1 MPGVVRPRWAPSKFR
16 LCPPWGA
23 SPLSSRPVDASSL
36 RSQFPVLDRVAY
48 LNAGTDG
55 PLPAAAIQAAVQE
68 LEREAQEGRT
78 LAHFERRSELGQA
91 LRDAYAALLGC
102 AAEDLSLS
110 TCTSEGL
117 SLVIDGLGL
126 GAGDEILTSDEEH
139 PGLLGALIA
148 ARELRGVTIRTA
160 PWSEVAGAVGP
171 RTRLIACS
179 HVSWMT
185 GSIASPALAETGV
198 PVLLDGAQ
206 GVGAIPTDVHALGCA
221 AYAGAGQK
229 WLCGPDGTGMLYT
242 TPELRE
248 RLLATRRGYANLS
261 DPNAGLDASLHED
274 ARRLDTLSL
283 NAETV
288 ACAVAAHGVLA
299 DFGWDALHERARL
312 LAAELADR
320 LVACGR
326 EVVSDC
332 PSVPEHDVV
341 SDCPPVRR
349 HNVVS
354 DSPPVRRHN
363 VVSDSPPVPEHSV
376 VSDSPSVPEHDVV
389 DRSPSSSAHRPTGPV
404 RPPGRR
410 TLVTFASPNPL
421 AERERLAAQGVL
433 LRDIPGRP
441 WLRAS
446 VGAWNDAGD
455 LARLVGALEE

>member
-1 MPGVVRPRWAPSKFR
+1 
-16 LCPPWGA
+16 
-23 SPLSSRPVDASSL
+23 VDASSL

-55 PLPAAAIQAAVQE
+55 PLPAAAIQAAAQE
-68 LEREAQEGRT
+68 LEREARDGRT
-78 LAHFERRSELGQA
+78 LAHFERRGELGQA

-117 SLVIDGLGL
+117 SLVIDGLRL
-126 GAGDEILTSDEEH
+126 GADDETLTSDEEH

-148 ARELRGVTIRTA
+148 ARELCGVRIRTA

-185 GSIASPALAETGV
+185 GALASPALAEAGV

-221 AYAGAGQK
+221 AYAGPGQK

-248 RLLATRRGYANLS
+248 RLSATRRGYANLS

-299 DFGWDALHERARL
+299 GFGWHALHERARL

-320 LVACGR
+320 LAACGR

-332 PSVPEHDVV
+332 PAAPEHDLV
-341 SDCPPVRR
+341 SG
-349 HNVVS
+349 
-354 DSPPVRRHN
+354 
-363 VVSDSPPVPEHSV
+363 
-376 VSDSPSVPEHDVV
+376 SPSAPGHDHV
-389 DRSPSSSAHRPTGPV
+389 DRSPTSSAHRPTGSV
-404 RPPGRR
+404 SPPGRR

-421 AERERLAAQGVL
+421 AERERLAAHGVL

-446 VGAWNDAGD
+446 VGAWNDEGD